1 MQGTICSSKPGTKKR
16 FLPRIHF
23 PLNRNNKIESFRI
36 RFDEVFVGFGL
47 FAAMNLPLASSR
59 PEGVKDALSFLKRMK
74 KKSDLYVGKKVAVLG
89 SGNTA
94 IDAAVVAKQAG
105 AQDVYIV
112 YRRSF
117 NEMPAWKKERDSAL
131 EQSIHFLILSQP
143 LDYVT
148 DNGRLQGV
156 KIARTELGEPD
167 ASGRRR
173 PVIVPNSEYIFPV
186 DYIIEA
192 IGQRIDEETRQAL
205 GKLELDQNGWIRV
218 NEHFQTSI
226 ENVFAGGDIINGG
239 TTAVQAVA
247 EGMKAAKAIYEQL
260 MV

>member
-1 MQGTICSSKPGTKKR
+1 MKTK
-16 FLPRIHF
+16 
-23 PLNRNNKIESFRI
+23 S
-36 RFDEVFVGFGL
+36 
-47 FAAMNLPLASSR
+47 NLL
-59 PEGVKDALSFLKRMK
+59 
-74 KKSDLYVGKKVAVLG
+74 VGKKVAVLG
-89 SGNTA
+89 GGNTA

-117 NEMPAWKKERDSAL
+117 NQMPAWKKERDAAL
-131 EQSIHFLILSQP
+131 EKGVHFLILSQP

-148 DNGRLQGV
+148 ENGRLQGV

-173 PVIVPNSEYIFPV
+173 PIIVPHSEYSFPV
-186 DYIIEA
+186 DHVIEA
-192 IGQRIDEETRQAL
+192 IGQRIDAETKRAL
-205 GKLELDQNGWIRV
+205 GNLELDNNGWIKV

-226 ENVFAGGDIINGG
+226 KNVFAGGDIINGG

-247 EGMKAAKAIYEQL
+247 EGMKAAVEMDKRL
-260 MV
+260 